1 MLLNN
6 QEMAKLHPPLTFEVL
21 TNSPI
26 DFFLSQ
32 VLAVIVSPTRELSSQ
47 IYNVA
52 QPFFATL
59 KGVSSMVLVGGL
71 DIKAGLKR
79 VDEQGANI
87 LVGTP
92 GKLCDVM
99 QREDTLDFKN
109 LEVVLEMTEAYVSF
123 FLI

>member
-6 QEMAKLHPPLTFEVL
+6 QEMAKLHPPLTSEVL

-26 DFFLSQ
+26 VFFLSQ

-59 KGVSSMVLVGGL
+59 KDVSSMLLVGGL
-71 DIKAGLKR
+71 DIKAELKR

>member
-1 MLLNN
+1 
-6 QEMAKLHPPLTFEVL
+6 MAKLHPPLTSEVL

-71 DIKAGLKR
+71 DIKAELKR

-109 LEVVLEMTEAYVSF
+109 LEVVSEMMEAYVSF
-123 FLI
+123 LLI

>member
-6 QEMAKLHPPLTFEVL
+6 QEMAKLHPPLTSEVL

-59 KGVSSMVLVGGL
+59 KGMSSMVLVGGL
-71 DIKAGLKR
+71 DIKAELKR

-99 QREDTLDFKN
+99 QREETLDFKN